1 MVRHKVVR
9 SLVVAASL
17 VAIVITSMPRAFLL
31 ADEFPPPPNCGAAP
45 SPQWDL
51 NTLTIYESG
60 DASITVAVDSSGN
73 PVISAAVDQNA
84 SSGTFAFSVVSGDG
98 FESMLVSG
106 EVLGDGSISYQ
117 TVKAN
122 LAGATSSTA
131 GAAAWAA
138 ADSEPGFWDDYWRY
152 FWNPSDM
159 DPELEIGFKA
169 SVATAGVALTAA
181 GGLAVVGVNPVI
193 IGGGGAAATGG
204 GLAGAGGG
212 AAGTGGGAATAGT
225 GVAAG
230 TGAAGGGALLGIEAE
245 IAAAHAQIAAMK
257 AQIAVLESGISAGVG
272 SLEQIETAHA
282 AIAILRSR
290 IADLWAFI
298 DFMLSSL

>member
-17 VAIVITSMPRAFLL
+17 VAMVITSMPRAFLL
-31 ADEFPPPPNCGAAP
+31 ADEFPPPPSCGAAP

-51 NTLTIYESG
+51 NTLTICESR
-60 DASITVAVDSSGN
+60 DASISVAVDSSGN

-84 SSGTFAFSVVSGDG
+84 SSGTFAFSVVSDDG
-98 FESMLVSG
+98 FESMFVSG
-106 EVLGDGSISYQ
+106 EVLGDSSISYQ

-122 LAGATSSTA
+122 LAGATSSAA

-212 AAGTGGGAATAGT
+212 AAATGGGGAT
-225 GVAAG
+225 AG

-245 IAAAHAQIAAMK
+245 IAAAHAQIAAME
-257 AQIAVLESGISAGVG
+257 AQIAVLQSGISAGVG
-272 SLEQIETAHA
+272 SIEQIETAHA

-298 DFMLSSL
+298 NFMLSLL